1 MKHISTGAAI
11 AIIILS
17 GINSGFAQEL
27 ETETARL
34 LKQGN
39 AKFGTAFE
47 YQTSQAGKE
56 YAIPVFLGYGI
67 TDRIEL
73 VIEPV
78 PYTKIQAA
86 GITPATG
93 IGDAEITLSY
103 LLKYESSSFPAIALA
118 GEIKIPT
125 AKNTLIGTG
134 KTDYALYLIGSKNI
148 GGVDVHAN
156 VNYTIHG
163 NPEGASLMNTWFFA
177 GAFEYGMSDHFL
189 LFGEIYGNTAS
200 IAGSESDSGVPTTG
214 GATLP
219 SEASTGEVV
228 GSLGAGYYLS
238 AGLLGSFSVSYDNNN
253 ATLIRAALSYTFPLI
268 P

>member
-1 MKHISTGAAI
+1 MKHITSGI
-11 AIIILS
+11 VLIIIVSCLRS
-17 GINSGFAQEL
+17 AFAQEL

-39 AKFGTAFE
+39 AKIGAAFE

-56 YAIPVFLGYGI
+56 YAAPLVLGYGI

-78 PYTKIQAA
+78 PNTKIQSV

-103 LLKYESSSFPAIALA
+103 LLSFENPSFPAIALA

-134 KTDYALYLIGSKNI
+134 KTDYAFYLIGSKNI
-148 GGVDVHAN
+148 GGVDLHAN
-156 VNYTIHG
+156 INYTIHG
-163 NPEGASLMNTWFFA
+163 NPDGVKLMNTWFFA
-177 GAFEYGMSDHFL
+177 GAFEYNVSDQFV
-189 LFGEIYGNTAS
+189 LFGEVYGNTAS
-200 IAGSESDSGVPTTG
+200 ITGSESDTGSPTTG
-214 GATLP
+214 IQI
-219 SEASTGEVV
+219 SEASTGEIV
-228 GSLGAGYYLS
+228 GSLGAGYYI
-238 AGLLGSFSVSYDNNN
+238 AKGLLSSFSLSYDNNN
-253 ATLIRAALSYTFPLI
+253 ATLLRAALSYSFPLVQ
-268 P
+268 